1 MTACAIVA
9 ALEFDEATFERLRGS
24 AAFSFLIAADAGVA
38 RLEALGLSA
47 DLIVG
52 DFDSLGYTPQG
63 AHVVRHPV
71 HKDASDLELAIEE
84 AVARGFDAAF
94 VFGALGGRLDHTIAA
109 LHTCARFAES
119 GMDMVMVGEDFAV
132 KILVGPGSYDI
143 PQLES
148 GTVSVFSATDLS
160 TGVTEKGLEY
170 PLENAQLRNRTTLG
184 LSNELAGKPA
194 SVSVERGTLY
204 IFHPLPSWVSEGV

>member
-9 ALEFDEATFERLRGS
+9 ALAFDEATFERLRGS

-47 DLIVG
+47 NLIVG

-71 HKDASDLELAIEE
+71 HKDASDLELAIGE

-119 GMDMVMVGEDFAV
+119 GMDMVMIGEDFAV
-132 KILVGPGSYDI
+132 KILVGPGRYDL
-143 PQLES
+143 PHLEC
-148 GTVSVFSATDLS
+148 GTVSVFSAVDES
-160 TGVTEKGLEY
+160 SGVSETGMEY
-170 PLENAQLRNRTTLG
+170 PLDDAVLRNRPTLG
-184 LSNELAGKPA
+184 LSNELMGRPA
-194 SVSVERGTLY
+194 AVSVERGTLY
-204 IFHPLPSWVSEGV
+204 IIHPLL